1 MDFELGTPVSV
12 NYEQKYKKALE
23 RAKQFSENPLLEDSG
38 NVVEYIFP
46 ELKESEDEKIREAI
60 KYGIKYLETEI
71 GWDFVNN
78 VDILDI
84 YAWLEKQKQIG
95 KD

>member
-1 MDFELGTPVSV
+1 MNIEEKAKRYDE
-12 NYEQKYKKALE
+12 ALE

-38 NVVEYIFP
+38 SVVEYIFP
-46 ELKESEDEKIREAI
+46 ELKESGDEKIRREI
-60 KYGIKYLETEI
+60 YGALKYLETELS
-71 GWDFVNN
+71 WDALGEI
-78 VDILDI
+78 DILDA